1 MEVKM
6 KELMTKIKTFF
17 FSTKAPKP
25 WEWIIL
31 GILIAIP
38 FLSYF
43 YGDTMSIVNYE
54 VGFMGAVKNYG
65 GWTSYYEYMKYLVE
79 SDPFGFGS
87 HNYAYATY
95 DFPMYIVLG
104 IWGIPLWIF
113 CGSKGLDVN
122 AFYLARIYGK
132 SVLPAALAV
141 SAVLIYSICKELRL
155 SRQQA
160 GWGAFLFASSMCV
173 FTAIGING
181 QTDIL
186 GIPFI
191 LLGLRA
197 YIRRR
202 RIPFVLWFMIAVMF
216 KMYAFFIF
224 APLLL
229 LAEKKLWKIGGSV
242 AAVWALKVVQ
252 AVIFSPHSPAMAIKQ
267 QFELEIYNRLTVNRF
282 PFVNGDVPTVLVL
295 IILLCVYCYLHKEIE
310 DVEEFHKYAVWVPMT
325 AMVGLFIS
333 FESSS
338 YWYLHLCP
346 YLALMLVYNTANL
359 KNNVLFET
367 AGLIAVTLSN
377 YGSRPWAF
385 EIYGCHN
392 MLLEKFFGNYN
403 AVEEAY
409 LLEQFAHRVSIVKY
423 VGALNAVF
431 VVTMLAF
438 VWMNLPEKTGHE
450 TEKSIRGYAYAR
462 LFLNAAVAY
471 IPLALFVYNLLFLA

>member
-1 MEVKM
+1 M
-6 KELMTKIKTFF
+6 KELMN
-17 FSTKAPKP
+17 KAVTYFNRADGPKL
-25 WEWIIL
+25 WEWIAL
-31 GILIAIP
+31 GILISIP

-54 VGFMGAVKNYG
+54 VGFMGAVKNYD

-87 HNYAYATY
+87 QNYAYATY

-122 AFYLARIYGK
+122 AFYLAKIYGK
-132 SVLPAALAV
+132 SVLLAALV
-141 SAVLIYSICKELRL
+141 ISAALVYSICREIRL
-155 SRQQA
+155 SGQQA

-197 YIRRR
+197 YIRHRR
-202 RIPFVLWFMIAVMF
+202 ARFILWFMVAVMF

-229 LAEKKLWKIGGSV
+229 LSEKKIWKIGGSV
-242 AAVWALKVVQ
+242 IAVWALKAVQ
-252 AVIFSPHSPAMAIKQ
+252 ALIFPPDSPAMLIKQ
-267 QFELEIYNRLTVNRF
+267 QFELDIYNRLTVNRF
-282 PFVNGDVPTVLVL
+282 PFVNGDVPSVLLL
-295 IILLCVYCYLHKEIE
+295 IVLLCVYCYLHEAIE
-310 DVEEFHKYAVWVPMT
+310 DEETFYRYAVWVPMT
-325 AMVGLFIS
+325 AMIGLFIS

-346 YLALMLVYNTANL
+346 YLSIMLACHAANR
-359 KNNVLFET
+359 KNNMLFE
-367 AGLIAVTLSN
+367 AVGLIAVTLSN

-392 MLLEKFFGNYN
+392 MLLEKIFGDYN
-403 AVEEAY
+403 AVQDVY
-409 LLEQFAHRVSIVKY
+409 LLEDFAHRVSIVKY

-431 VVTMLAF
+431 VVSMLAL
-438 VWMNLPEKTGHE
+438 VWMNLPEKIGYE
-450 TEKSIRGYAYAR
+450 PDRPVRGYAYLR
-462 LFLNAAVAY
+462 LLGNAAVAY
-471 IPLALFVYNLLFLA
+471 IPLLLFVYNLLCRK

>member
-1 MEVKM
+1 M
-6 KELMTKIKTFF
+6 KELMRKTEAFL
-17 FSTKAPKP
+17 SGMKAPKL

-31 GILIAIP
+31 GILISIP

-54 VGFMGAVKNYG
+54 VNFMGAVKNYG

-79 SDPFGFGS
+79 TDPFGFGS
-87 HNYAYATY
+87 QNYAYATY

-122 AFYLARIYGK
+122 AFYISKIYGK
-132 SVLPAALAV
+132 SVLLAALVV
-141 SAVLIYSICKELRL
+141 SAVLICSICKELEISDQHAR
-155 SRQQA
+155 
-160 GWGAFLFASSMCV
+160 WGAFVFASSMCV

-197 YIRRR
+197 YIRHQKLRF
-202 RIPFVLWFMIAVMF
+202 IAWFAIAVMF

-229 LAEKKLWKIGGSV
+229 ISEKKLWKIGASV
-242 AAVWALKVVQ
+242 IGVWVLKLVQ
-252 AVIFSPHSPAMAIKQ
+252 AVIFDPQSPGMLIKQ
-267 QFELEIYNRLTVNRF
+267 QFENDIYNRLTVNRL
-282 PFVNGDVPTVLVL
+282 PFVNGDVPIVLFM
-295 IILLCVYCYLHKEIE
+295 IFALCVYCYLHKEAE
-310 DVEEFHKYAVWVPMT
+310 DEREFRSYAVWLPAA
-325 AMVGLFIS
+325 AMIGLFVS

-346 YLALMLVYNTANL
+346 YLSILLVYNTSNL
-359 KNNVLFET
+359 KNNILFET
-367 AGLIAVTLSN
+367 AGLIAITLSN

-385 EIYGCHN
+385 EIYGCHT
-392 MLLEKFFGNYN
+392 MLLEKIFGDYN
-403 AVEEAY
+403 AVQEVFM
-409 LLEQFAHRVSIVKY
+409 LNDFAQRVSVVKY
-423 VGALNAVF
+423 VGALNVVF
-431 VVTMLAF
+431 VVLLLVFA
-438 VWMNLPEKTGHE
+438 WMNTPGKISYVPEKPV
-450 TEKSIRGYAYAR
+450 RGYAYAR
-462 LFLNAAVAY
+462 LLLNVAVAY
-471 IPLALFVYNLLFLA
+471 IPLLLFVYNLLFL